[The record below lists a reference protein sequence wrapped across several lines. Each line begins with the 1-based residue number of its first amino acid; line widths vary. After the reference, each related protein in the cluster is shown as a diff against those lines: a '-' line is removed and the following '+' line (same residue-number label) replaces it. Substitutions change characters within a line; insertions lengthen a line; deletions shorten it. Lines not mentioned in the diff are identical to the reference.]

1 MGPPAKV
8 KLADVVP
15 GDELTGVVRSIKPYG
30 AFVDVG
36 AESDGL
42 VHISEMSN
50 KFVRDIYSVV
60 SVDDS
65 VSVRV
70 LTVDEAGKR
79 LSLSMKSK
87 PFEANPG
94 DKITGKIVNIVDF
107 GAFVN
112 LSPGTDG
119 LVHRSEV
126 TSDPYADW
134 ESFCE
139 VARRWRSPS
148 WRWTRSPTAL
158 ASACATIATRTGRKC
173 RRRKTTTSE
182 RASFCAR
189 CTGRAA
195 RNVN

>member
-139 VARRWRSPS
+139 VGKEVEVTVLEVDPKSNRISLSMRDDCDAYWEEV
-148 WRWTRSPTAL
+148 PT
-158 ASACATIATRTGRKC
+158 
-173 RRRKTTTSE
+173 E
-182 RASFCAR
+182 E
-189 CTGRAA
+189 
-195 RNVN
+195 NNDE